1 MPFSRPEA
9 WTLLTPWE
17 NESSET
23 GSVWVSRRVGPFQL
37 EVVKQ
42 QGEGSFAAFILMNER
57 EYRLPGMWQTLV
69 EAQLYLTQFLTSRL
83 HQLLVKLTSDELKPE
98 K

>member
-1 MPFSRPEA
+1 MPFGKPEA
-9 WTLLTPWE
+9 WTILTPWE
-17 NESSET
+17 RESSET

-42 QGEGSFAAFILMNER
+42 QGESSFAAFILMNER
-57 EYRLPGMWQTLV
+57 EYRLPGMWQTLK
-69 EAQLYLTQFLTSRL
+69 EAQLYLMQFLTSRL
-83 HQLLVKLTSDELKPE
+83 HQLLVRMTSEESMPE